1 MLSLRKSL
9 LPLPLLF
16 RFLLLLSLVREAED
30 AYRGA
35 IDTPMSRDVPPVM
48 LERLALAQAATPLG
62 RQGKAEEAA
71 KLTAFLLSDES
82 SYTTGGVHVLDGG
95 LDA

>member
-1 MLSLRKSL
+1 
-9 LPLPLLF
+9 
-16 RFLLLLSLVREAED
+16 
-30 AYRGA
+30 
-35 IDTPMSRDVPPVM
+35 MSRDVPPVM
-48 LERLALAQAATPLG
+48 LERLALAQAATPWR

-71 KLTAFLLSDES
+71 KLAAFLLSDES